1 MLKFK
6 SIKFT
11 HIMDAEALLYQL
23 CLAFI
28 IAYMLYHFDLL
39 LFLKIE
45 TNAFDFAISRI
56 LFQ

>member
-1 MLKFK
+1 
-6 SIKFT
+6 
-11 HIMDAEALLYQL
+11 MDAEALLYQL